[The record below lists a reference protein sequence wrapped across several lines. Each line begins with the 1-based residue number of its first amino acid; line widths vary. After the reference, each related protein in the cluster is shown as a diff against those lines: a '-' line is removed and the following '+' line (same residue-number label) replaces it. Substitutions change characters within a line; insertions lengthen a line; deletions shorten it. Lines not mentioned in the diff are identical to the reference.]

1 MHFYFLLFKIIG
13 FAKSL
18 DTVLPFMGLL
28 EIKYFSTPGKGRR
41 IKAQKQTTQS
51 RQQTIQSLGKKKK
64 KRYKFGWVE
73 VIELCLLHIFNF
85 VKHF

>member
-64 KRYKFGWVE
+64 KKIQIWLGRSHRVMSSTYF
-73 VIELCLLHIFNF
+73 
-85 VKHF
+85 